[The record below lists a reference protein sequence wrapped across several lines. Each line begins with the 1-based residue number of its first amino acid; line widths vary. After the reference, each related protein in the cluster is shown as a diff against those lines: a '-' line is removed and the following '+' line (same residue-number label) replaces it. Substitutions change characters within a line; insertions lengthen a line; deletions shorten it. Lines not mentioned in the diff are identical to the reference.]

1 MYWAYHT
8 LGVLP
13 GASREEVKRNYRR
26 LLMSYHP
33 DRLLHAQQSD
43 EEKRRDLL
51 RFHEVQ
57 QAWEALDREFVR
69 IEKNAA

>member
-1 MYWAYHT
+1 
-8 LGVLP
+8 
-13 GASREEVKRNYRR
+13 
-26 LLMSYHP
+26 MSYHP

-43 EEKRRDLL
+43 DEKRRDLL